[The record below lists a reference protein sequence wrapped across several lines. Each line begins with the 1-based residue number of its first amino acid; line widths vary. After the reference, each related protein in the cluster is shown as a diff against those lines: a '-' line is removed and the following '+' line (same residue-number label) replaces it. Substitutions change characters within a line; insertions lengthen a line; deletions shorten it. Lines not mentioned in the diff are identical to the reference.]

1 MKEKIKEII
10 EDVTGEAV
18 EDTTEIIEEGILDS
32 FDIVTL
38 VIELNDA
45 FGIKIQVSELLPEN
59 FANVLAIEKLIN
71 HCNEF
76 YKLIV
81 HSIFTM
87 FLYCV

>member
-10 EDVTGEAV
+10 EDITGEAV

-45 FGIKIQVSELLPEN
+45 FGVKIQVSELLPEN
-59 FANVLAIEKLIN
+59 FANVLAIEKLI
-71 HCNEF
+71 
-76 YKLIV
+76 KSLQ
-81 HSIFTM
+81 
-87 FLYCV
+87 

>member
-18 EDTTEIIEEGILDS
+18 EDTTKIIEEGILDS

-45 FGIKIQVSELLPEN
+45 FGVKIQVSELLPEN
-59 FANVLAIEKLIN
+59 FANVLAIEKLI
-71 HCNEF
+71 
-76 YKLIV
+76 KSLQ
-81 HSIFTM
+81 
-87 FLYCV
+87 

>member
-10 EDVTGEAV
+10 EDITGEAV

-45 FGIKIQVSELLPEN
+45 FDVKIQVSELLPEN
-59 FANVLAIEKLIN
+59 FANVLAIEKLI
-71 HCNEF
+71 
-76 YKLIV
+76 KSLQ
-81 HSIFTM
+81 
-87 FLYCV
+87 

>member
-18 EDTTEIIEEGILDS
+18 EDTTEIIKEGILDS

-45 FGIKIQVSELLPEN
+45 FGVKIQVSELLPEN
-59 FANVLAIEKLIN
+59 FANVLAIEKLI
-71 HCNEF
+71 
-76 YKLIV
+76 KSLQ
-81 HSIFTM
+81 
-87 FLYCV
+87 

>member
-18 EDTTEIIEEGILDS
+18 EETTEIIEEGILDS

-45 FGIKIQVSELLPEN
+45 FGVKIQVSELLPEN
-59 FANVLAIEKLIN
+59 FANVLAIEKLI
-71 HCNEF
+71 
-76 YKLIV
+76 KSLQ
-81 HSIFTM
+81 
-87 FLYCV
+87 

>member
-10 EDVTGEAV
+10 EDVSGEAV

-45 FGIKIQVSELLPEN
+45 FGVKIQVSELLPEN
-59 FANVLAIEKLIN
+59 FANVLAIEKLI
-71 HCNEF
+71 
-76 YKLIV
+76 KSLQ
-81 HSIFTM
+81 
-87 FLYCV
+87 

>member
-18 EDTTEIIEEGILDS
+18 EYTTEIIEEGILDS

-45 FGIKIQVSELLPEN
+45 FGVKIQVSELLPEN
-59 FANVLAIEKLIN
+59 FANVLAIEKLI
-71 HCNEF
+71 
-76 YKLIV
+76 KSLQ
-81 HSIFTM
+81 
-87 FLYCV
+87 

>member
-45 FGIKIQVSELLPEN
+45 FGVNIQVSELLPEN
-59 FANVLAIEKLIN
+59 FANVLAIEKLI
-71 HCNEF
+71 
-76 YKLIV
+76 KSLQ
-81 HSIFTM
+81 
-87 FLYCV
+87 

>member
-18 EDTTEIIEEGILDS
+18 DDTTEIIEEGILDS

-45 FGIKIQVSELLPEN
+45 FGVKIQVSELLPEN
-59 FANVLAIEKLIN
+59 FANVLAIEKLI
-71 HCNEF
+71 
-76 YKLIV
+76 KSLQ
-81 HSIFTM
+81 
-87 FLYCV
+87 

>member
-1 MKEKIKEII
+1 MKKKIKEII

-45 FGIKIQVSELLPEN
+45 FGVKIQVSELLPEN
-59 FANVLAIEKLIN
+59 FANVLAIEKLI
-71 HCNEF
+71 
-76 YKLIV
+76 KSLQ
-81 HSIFTM
+81 
-87 FLYCV
+87 

>member
-1 MKEKIKEII
+1 MKEKIKEVI

-45 FGIKIQVSELLPEN
+45 FGVKIQVSELLPEN
-59 FANVLAIEKLIN
+59 FANVLAIEKLI
-71 HCNEF
+71 
-76 YKLIV
+76 KSLQ
-81 HSIFTM
+81 
-87 FLYCV
+87 

>member
-18 EDTTEIIEEGILDS
+18 DDTTEIIEEGILDS

-45 FGIKIQVSELLPEN
+45 FGVKIQVSELLPEN
-59 FANVLAIEKLIN
+59 FTNVLAIEKLI
-71 HCNEF
+71 
-76 YKLIV
+76 KSLQ
-81 HSIFTM
+81 
-87 FLYCV
+87 

>member
-45 FGIKIQVSELLPEN
+45 FGVKIQVFELLPEN
-59 FANVLAIEKLIN
+59 FANVLAIEKLI
-71 HCNEF
+71 
-76 YKLIV
+76 KSLQ
-81 HSIFTM
+81 
-87 FLYCV
+87 

>member
-45 FGIKIQVSELLPEN
+45 FGVKIQVSELLPEN
-59 FANVLAIEKLIN
+59 FANVLAIEKLI
-71 HCNEF
+71 
-76 YKLIV
+76 KTLQ
-81 HSIFTM
+81 
-87 FLYCV
+87 

>member
-18 EDTTEIIEEGILDS
+18 EDTTEIIEESILDS

-45 FGIKIQVSELLPEN
+45 FGVKIQVSELLPEN
-59 FANVLAIEKLIN
+59 FANVLAIEKLI
-71 HCNEF
+71 
-76 YKLIV
+76 KSLQ
-81 HSIFTM
+81 
-87 FLYCV
+87 

>member
-45 FGIKIQVSELLPEN
+45 FGVKIQVSELLPEY
-59 FANVLAIEKLIN
+59 FANVLAIEKLI
-71 HCNEF
+71 
-76 YKLIV
+76 KSLQ
-81 HSIFTM
+81 
-87 FLYCV
+87 

>member
-45 FGIKIQVSELLPEN
+45 FGVKIQVSELLPEN
-59 FANVLAIEKLIN
+59 FANVLAIEKLIKSGRR
-71 HCNEF
+71 F
-76 YKLIV
+76 YSSL
-81 HSIFTM
+81 
-87 FLYCV
+87 

>member
-1 MKEKIKEII
+1 MKEIIKEII

-45 FGIKIQVSELLPEN
+45 FGVKIQVSELLPEN
-59 FANVLAIEKLIN
+59 FANVLAIEKLI
-71 HCNEF
+71 
-76 YKLIV
+76 KSLQ
-81 HSIFTM
+81 
-87 FLYCV
+87 

>member
-10 EDVTGEAV
+10 EDVTGEVV

-45 FGIKIQVSELLPEN
+45 FGVKIQVSELLPEN
-59 FANVLAIEKLIN
+59 FTNVLAIEKLI
-71 HCNEF
+71 
-76 YKLIV
+76 KSLQ
-81 HSIFTM
+81 
-87 FLYCV
+87 

>member
-1 MKEKIKEII
+1 MKQKIKEII

-45 FGIKIQVSELLPEN
+45 FGVKIQVSELLPEN
-59 FANVLAIEKLIN
+59 FSNVLAIKKLI
-71 HCNEF
+71 
-76 YKLIV
+76 KSLP
-81 HSIFTM
+81 
-87 FLYCV
+87 

>member
-45 FGIKIQVSELLPEN
+45 FGVKIQVSELLPEI
-59 FANVLAIEKLIN
+59 FANVLAIEKLI
-71 HCNEF
+71 
-76 YKLIV
+76 KSLQ
-81 HSIFTM
+81 
-87 FLYCV
+87 

>member
-45 FGIKIQVSELLPEN
+45 FGVKIQVSELLPEN
-59 FANVLAIEKLIN
+59 FANILAIEKLI
-71 HCNEF
+71 
-76 YKLIV
+76 KSLQ
-81 HSIFTM
+81 
-87 FLYCV
+87 

>member
-18 EDTTEIIEEGILDS
+18 EDITEIIEEGILDS

-45 FGIKIQVSELLPEN
+45 FGVKIQVSELLPEN
-59 FANVLAIEKLIN
+59 FANVLAIEKLI
-71 HCNEF
+71 
-76 YKLIV
+76 KSLQ
-81 HSIFTM
+81 
-87 FLYCV
+87 

>member
-45 FGIKIQVSELLPEN
+45 FGVKIQVSKLLPEN
-59 FANVLAIEKLIN
+59 FANVLAIEKLI
-71 HCNEF
+71 
-76 YKLIV
+76 KSLQ
-81 HSIFTM
+81 
-87 FLYCV
+87 

>member
-10 EDVTGEAV
+10 KDVTGEAV

-45 FGIKIQVSELLPEN
+45 FGVKIQVSELLPEN
-59 FANVLAIEKLIN
+59 FANVLAIEKLI
-71 HCNEF
+71 
-76 YKLIV
+76 KSLQ
-81 HSIFTM
+81 
-87 FLYCV
+87 

>member
-1 MKEKIKEII
+1 MYIFGGKTNERKIKEII

-45 FGIKIQVSELLPEN
+45 FGVKIQVSELLPEN
-59 FANVLAIEKLIN
+59 FANVLAIEKLI
-71 HCNEF
+71 
-76 YKLIV
+76 KSLQ
-81 HSIFTM
+81 
-87 FLYCV
+87 

>member
-10 EDVTGEAV
+10 ENVTGEAV

-45 FGIKIQVSELLPEN
+45 FGVKIQVSELLPEN
-59 FANVLAIEKLIN
+59 FANVLAIEKLI
-71 HCNEF
+71 
-76 YKLIV
+76 KSLQ
-81 HSIFTM
+81 
-87 FLYCV
+87 

>member
-45 FGIKIQVSELLPEN
+45 FGVKIQVSELLPEN
-59 FANVLAIEKLIN
+59 IANVLAIEKLI
-71 HCNEF
+71 
-76 YKLIV
+76 KSLQ
-81 HSIFTM
+81 
-87 FLYCV
+87 

>member
-45 FGIKIQVSELLPEN
+45 FGVKIQVSELLPEN
-59 FANVLAIEKLIN
+59 FANVLAIEKLI
-71 HCNEF
+71 
-76 YKLIV
+76 KSLQWV
-81 HSIFTM
+81 LQAS
-87 FLYCV
+87 LS

>member
-10 EDVTGEAV
+10 EDVTGEEV

-45 FGIKIQVSELLPEN
+45 FGVKIQVSELLPEN
-59 FANVLAIEKLIN
+59 FANVLAIEKLI
-71 HCNEF
+71 
-76 YKLIV
+76 KSLQ
-81 HSIFTM
+81 
-87 FLYCV
+87 

>member
-45 FGIKIQVSELLPEN
+45 FGVKIQVSELLPEN
-59 FANVLAIEKLIN
+59 FANVLAIEKLI
-71 HCNEF
+71 
-76 YKLIV
+76 KSLQWV
-81 HSIFTM
+81 LQVS
-87 FLYCV
+87 LS

>member
-45 FGIKIQVSELLPEN
+45 FGVKIQVSELLPVN
-59 FANVLAIEKLIN
+59 FANVLAIEKLI
-71 HCNEF
+71 
-76 YKLIV
+76 KSLQ
-81 HSIFTM
+81 
-87 FLYCV
+87 

>member
-10 EDVTGEAV
+10 EEVTGEAV

-45 FGIKIQVSELLPEN
+45 FGVKIQVSELLPEN
-59 FANVLAIEKLIN
+59 FANVLAIEKLI
-71 HCNEF
+71 
-76 YKLIV
+76 KSLQ
-81 HSIFTM
+81 
-87 FLYCV
+87 

>member
-45 FGIKIQVSELLPEN
+45 FGVKIQVSELLPEN
-59 FANVLAIEKLIN
+59 FANVLAIEKLIQS
-71 HCNEF
+71 
-76 YKLIV
+76 LQ
-81 HSIFTM
+81 
-87 FLYCV
+87 

>member
-45 FGIKIQVSELLPEN
+45 FDVKIQVSELLPEN
-59 FANVLAIEKLIN
+59 FANVLAIEKLI
-71 HCNEF
+71 
-76 YKLIV
+76 KSLQ
-81 HSIFTM
+81 
-87 FLYCV
+87 

>member
-10 EDVTGEAV
+10 EEVTGEAV

-59 FANVLAIEKLIN
+59 FANVLAIEKLI
-71 HCNEF
+71 
-76 YKLIV
+76 KSLQ
-81 HSIFTM
+81 
-87 FLYCV
+87 